1 MAETKLRTN
10 LEAASAQISGLKQR
24 VSPDV
29 SAAATAPAVHKD
41 LSLISLVPKWSG
53 AENSVPLEEFL
64 SCRHGIENR
73 ALGRNRS
80 SSGRDFAVSRSGK
93 DVLQYVPRTSST
105 GHDVAD
111 I

>member
-1 MAETKLRTN
+1 MAEAKLRAD
-10 LEAASAQISGLKQR
+10 LEAASAEITRLKQR

-29 SAAATAPAVHKD
+29 PAAPAVHKD